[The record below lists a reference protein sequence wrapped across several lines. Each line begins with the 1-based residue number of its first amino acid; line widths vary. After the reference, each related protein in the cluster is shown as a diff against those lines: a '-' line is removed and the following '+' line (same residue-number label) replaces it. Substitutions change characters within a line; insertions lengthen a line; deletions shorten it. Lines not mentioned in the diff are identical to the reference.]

1 MIAAVTGSTGFVGK
15 NLSAYLSLHGID
27 VFSLSRN
34 DLSRSE
40 IPLPSVDAVI
50 HLAGLAHDLGNIVT
64 NSEYFEVNYQ
74 LTKRVYDAFLD
85 SDAKAFIYVSSIKA
99 VAESLADVL
108 TEETEARPTTSYG
121 LSKRAAE
128 KYIQSAENPEGK
140 RFYILRPCMIHG
152 PGNKGNLNSLFK
164 FISKG
169 YPYPFGAFE
178 NRRSF
183 LSIENLCFVVHELLK
198 SEIASGVYHLA
209 DDESLP
215 PSTVVKIIGEVV
227 GIRPRI
233 WPVPPSIVKI
243 AARLGDFFRLPFDSS
258 SLGKVTERNEVSN
271 SRVKKALGKNLPVD
285 ARTGLKRTIEWFRN
299 ASL

>member
-50 HLAGLAHDLGNIVT
+50 HLAGLAHDLGNIVRD
-64 NSEYFEVNYQ
+64 SEYFEVNYE
-74 LTKRVYDAFLD
+74 LTKRIYDAFLD

-227 GIRPRI
+227 GIQPRI
-233 WPVPPSIVKI
+233 WPVPPSLVKI
-243 AARLGDFFRLPFDSS
+243 AGRLGDVFSLPLNSTRLGR
-258 SLGKVTERNEVSN
+258 LTERSEVSN
-271 SRVKKALGKNLPVD
+271 ARIKKVLGKNLPVD